1 MDLATETPRGSFPAR
16 HPRRDV
22 RSRGKQQGE
31 DRCKLKSRSTAILL
45 SPISPAVL
53 VMGNVRR
60 QCRRHQEL
68 LFLALNEA
76 QISDPHVHSPF
87 YIQLECTCELYWLY
101 TYP

>member
-1 MDLATETPRGSFPAR
+1 MQVEVAIYRDPPLPNFS
-16 HPRRDV
+16 RR
-22 RSRGKQQGE
+22 
-31 DRCKLKSRSTAILL
+31 
-45 SPISPAVL
+45 L